1 MIPVVVIACTGE
13 EVVRL
18 QLGQLQ
24 AELSALQQE
33 LMLRGAVAAGA
44 AAADGRSTWA
54 AAVADSGTGM
64 PLSLGE
70 ALRELGRWQ
79 RRAEEAEAQLDEVRG
94 GSISMKMT

>member
-1 MIPVVVIACTGE
+1 MIPVVVFSCPGE

-33 LMLRGAVAAGA
+33 LMVRGAAAAGA
-44 AAADGRSTWA
+44 AAADGGSTWA
-54 AAVADSGTGM
+54 AAVADTGSGM

-79 RRAEEAEAQLDEVRG
+79 RRAEEAEAQLDKVRG
-94 GSISMKMT
+94 GSINLT